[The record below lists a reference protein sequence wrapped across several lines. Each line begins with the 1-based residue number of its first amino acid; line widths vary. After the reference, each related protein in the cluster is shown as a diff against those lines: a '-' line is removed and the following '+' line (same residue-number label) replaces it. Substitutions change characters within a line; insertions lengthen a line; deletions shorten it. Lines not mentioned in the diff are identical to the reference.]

1 MDRPKSDSSET
12 RYYLESTNEAMQLHT
27 KIKHYLDAENDWKQI
42 KIIIYKMLGVDEME
56 TI

>member
-1 MDRPKSDSSET
+1 MKQCNYT
-12 RYYLESTNEAMQLHT
+12 Q
-27 KIKHYLDAENDWKQI
+27 KIKHYLDAENDWEQI